1 MNEQLEIEELIDA
14 VQEWAFNK
22 GLIYGSNANT
32 QAQMCKVTEEV
43 GETAR
48 AVLKCDIEGVK
59 DGIGDI
65 MVTLI
70 ILAEQHRLGIED
82 CLNAAWNEIKNRK
95 GKTVNGTFIKD

>member
-1 MNEQLEIEELIDA
+1 MNEQLEIDELIEA
-14 VQEWAFNK
+14 VEEWAFNR
-22 GLIYGSNANT
+22 GLLGRITNT

-48 AVLKCDIEGVK
+48 AVLKCDIDGVK

-70 ILAEQHRLGIED
+70 ILAEQHKLSIQE
-82 CLNAAWNEIKNRK
+82 CLNTAWNEIKNRK
-95 GKTVNGTFIKD
+95 GKTVNGTFIKE